1 MLSRKHTDADF
12 REEEPVS
19 VNTLALWEHRE
30 MDVLL
35 TRLGISAG
43 TLRVFQLDRLPTCDS
58 PGLIPSYLL

>member
-12 REEEPVS
+12 CEEEPVS
-19 VNTLALWEHRE
+19 VNTLVLWEHRE

-43 TLRVFQLDRLPTCDS
+43 TLRVFQLDLLPTCDS